1 MSKKDKTNEA
11 VMPAFTNNIEP
22 LMQELGTPSLKAY
35 AGVFDLNPVRFYSV
49 AKQPKE
55 GVVYDAK
62 VFNWDAI
69 ERFIMRR
76 LDPDKG
82 LATLED
88 VVRAALVV
96 EEELKQSD
104 GRRRTTRGEG
114 GAWGEKI
121 EVDGQMVAKR
131 RFANFEMENGQLV
144 TLKKDAEVYAM
155 VLQTASHTVLRPV
168 TSQDKDENGQWQF
181 KGNDVKVISNGML
194 NFRGTGPS
202 ALQESIDER
211 FSGKY
216 AQKLAEEAA
225 KEAAKKAEEAAK
237 KAGAAT
243 ESAGGGEPD
252 PAAE

>member
-1 MSKKDKTNEA
+1 MSKNET
-11 VMPAFTNNIEP
+11 VQFTNNIEKI
-22 LMQELGTPSLKAY
+22 MAELGTPSLKAF

-69 ERFIMRR
+69 ERFITRR
-76 LDPDKG
+76 LDAEKG

-88 VVRAALVV
+88 VVKAALVV

-104 GRRRTTRGEG
+104 GRRSSNRGEG
-114 GAWGEKI
+114 SGYGEKI
-121 EVDGQMVAKR
+121 EVDGKMVAKR

-144 TLKKDAEVYAM
+144 TLKKDPEVYAI

-168 TSQDKDENGQWQF
+168 NSADPTDF

-194 NFRGTGPS
+194 NFKGTGPS
-202 ALQESIDER
+202 ALEASIKER
-211 FSGKY
+211 LSGEY
-216 AQKLAEEAA
+216 AKKLADEAA
-225 KEAAKKAEEAAK
+225 KAAAEAAAKVPDNAEPSDAVE
-237 KAGAAT
+237 G
-243 ESAGGGEPD
+243 
-252 PAAE
+252 

>member
-1 MSKKDKTNEA
+1 MSKNET
-11 VMPAFTNNIEP
+11 VVPYTNNIERI
-22 LMQELGTPSLKAY
+22 MAELGTPSLKAF

-69 ERFIMRR
+69 ERFITRR
-76 LDPDKG
+76 LDAEKG

-88 VVRAALVV
+88 VVKAALVV

-104 GRRRTTRGEG
+104 GRRSSNRGEG
-114 GAWGEKI
+114 SAYGAKI
-121 EVDGQMVAKR
+121 EVDGKMVAKR

-144 TLKKDAEVYAM
+144 TLKKDPEVYAI

-168 TSQDKDENGQWQF
+168 NSADPTDF

-194 NFRGTGPS
+194 NFKGTGPS
-202 ALQESIDER
+202 ALEASIKER
-211 FSGKY
+211 LSGEY
-216 AQKLAEEAA
+216 AKKLADEAA
-225 KEAAKKAEEAAK
+225 KAAAEAAAKVPDNAEPSDAVE
-237 KAGAAT
+237 G
-243 ESAGGGEPD
+243 
-252 PAAE
+252 